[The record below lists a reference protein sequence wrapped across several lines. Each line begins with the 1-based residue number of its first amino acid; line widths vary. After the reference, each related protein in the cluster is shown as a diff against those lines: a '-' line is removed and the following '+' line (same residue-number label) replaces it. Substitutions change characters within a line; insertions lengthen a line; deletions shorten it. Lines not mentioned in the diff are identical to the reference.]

1 MMLATS
7 QFCDEAVVQT
17 YFYYALDEGG
27 HIFARHD
34 IEAASDAGAVTA
46 SWDFSGKDE
55 EHHGFEVWVGCRL
68 VFQSQ
73 MTADFFQADSA
84 QTSNARSSLALAPM
98 S

>member
-1 MMLATS
+1 M
-7 QFCDEAVVQT
+7 QT

-34 IEAASDAGAVTA
+34 IEAASDADAVT
-46 SWDFSGKDE
+46 SSRDFSGKDE
-55 EHHGFEVWVGCRL
+55 DHHGFEVWVGCRL

-73 MTADFFQADSA
+73 MPADFFQAGPA
-84 QTSNARSSLALAPM
+84 QASNAQSSLALAPM